1 MAKAILADA
10 PHPSTRELR
19 ALALW
24 RARGTEIRHLS
35 GPYYRVP
42 SQDGQRFYDVEYGE
56 RERCACPDY
65 LYRGGSC
72 VHLYALGIATAK
84 GCIVHPEL
92 AAGDPFVAA
101 AKNRTCAC
109 IDGWVFL
116 GRIVESE
123 HDLDGEVVEYE
134 RVPCRRCASAAGR

>member
-1 MAKAILADA
+1 MTIAHERTV
-10 PHPSTRELR
+10 PNTREMR

-24 RARGTEIRHLS
+24 RSHGEQIRHLS

-42 SQDGQRFYDVEYGE
+42 SQDGQRSYDVEYGE

-84 GCIVHPEL
+84 GTIRHPEL
-92 AAGDPFVAA
+92 AAGDPFLAA
-101 AKNRTCAC
+101 GKHRPCTC
-109 IDGWVFL
+109 IDGSVYL
-116 GRIVESE
+116 GRVVESQ
-123 HDLDGEVVEYE
+123 HDLDVEVVVYD
-134 RVPCRRCASAAGR
+134 RVPCRRCGGVER